1 MDIAG
6 VKLILKLVPNPH
18 DLDRLRSLT
27 ARHGQ
32 EHLLRFWD
40 ALDAAQRAQLA
51 QDIGAIDFDLMARLH
66 RDLLQNPSPIHTSE
80 KIKPLEGSSL
90 TSATRASMTEAGMK
104 ALREGKAAAFLVAG
118 GQGTRLG
125 HEGPKGTFDIGL
137 PSGKSLFQLQAERLL
152 KLSKDCG
159 KTVPWYIMTSRDN
172 HAATT
177 AFFEVNHFFGLNRND
192 VMFFS
197 QAELPVLDSNGKV
210 LLAEKGRVS
219 LGPNGNG
226 GCFPALKSSG
236 ALEDMKRRG
245 VEWVFTYSVDNALVK
260 VCDPAFIGFTLASN
274 LPAASKAVA
283 KSGPSER
290 VGVFCLR
297 NDGPSV
303 IEYSEMTPEMCAE
316 KNAQGRL
323 VYGAGNVAMHL
334 FRRDFLE
341 AHADSSLPY
350 HLARKKIPYVDTL
363 GNVVS
368 PTEPNASKFE
378 LFMFDLFPQAPGM
391 AVLEVERTEEFA
403 PVKNP
408 TTAGVDSP
416 ATARKLMLDLH
427 RRWASSAG
435 FSEQELEGV
444 EVEVSPLAS
453 YAGEGLNRA
462 SFHRDTSRPLLKA

>member
-1 MDIAG
+1 
-6 VKLILKLVPNPH
+6 
-18 DLDRLRSLT
+18 
-27 ARHGQ
+27 
-32 EHLLRFWD
+32 
-40 ALDAAQRAQLA
+40 
-51 QDIGAIDFDLMARLH
+51 
-66 RDLLQNPSPIHTSE
+66 
-80 KIKPLEGSSL
+80 
-90 TSATRASMTEAGMK
+90 MK

-323 VYGAGNVAMHL
+323 VYGAAMSPCTCSAATFSRPTRILPCRIIWPARKFHTL
-334 FRRDFLE
+334 ILWEMSSPPLNPTPANSSCSCSICFRRHRVWLCWKWN
-341 AHADSSLPY
+341 AP
-350 HLARKKIPYVDTL
+350 R
-363 GNVVS
+363 NS
-368 PTEPNASKFE
+368 P
-378 LFMFDLFPQAPGM
+378 
-391 AVLEVERTEEFA
+391 R
-403 PVKNP
+403 
-408 TTAGVDSP
+408 
-416 ATARKLMLDLH
+416 
-427 RRWASSAG
+427 
-435 FSEQELEGV
+435 
-444 EVEVSPLAS
+444 
-453 YAGEGLNRA
+453 
-462 SFHRDTSRPLLKA
+462 